1 LPKPLK
7 VAYHDAC
14 PLAHAQG
21 VTEPPRQLLQAIPNL
36 TLLPIPQSELC
47 CGSAGTYNLEYPELA
62 DSIGW
67 LKSENILS
75 TGGELVITGNIGCMV
90 QLRHQLQRCD
100 RRIPV
105 YHTLQLL
112 DMAYR
117 QERNSW

>member
-1 LPKPLK
+1 
-7 VAYHDAC
+7 
-14 PLAHAQG
+14 